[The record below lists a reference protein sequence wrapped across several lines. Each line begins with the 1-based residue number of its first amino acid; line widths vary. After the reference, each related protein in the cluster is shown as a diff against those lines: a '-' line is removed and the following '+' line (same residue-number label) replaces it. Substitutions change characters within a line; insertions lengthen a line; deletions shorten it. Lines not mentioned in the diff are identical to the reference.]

1 MESLITPHARRAA
14 PKESR
19 TLRRRHGAWSS
30 HPEVG
35 YERRWLT
42 LAVLCV
48 SLLVIVI
55 DNTIV
60 NVALPTLQNDLG
72 TSITG
77 LQWVVDSYTL
87 VFAGFLLTFGALGD
101 RFGRKGALTIGL
113 VIFGVASGAAA
124 FSGGVNQLV
133 GARAVMGLGAALI
146 MPATLSIIT
155 NVFTVP
161 RERAIAIGIWS
172 GVAGMAIALGPV
184 AGGFLLEHFWWGSVF
199 FVNVPIVIGALI
211 AGRFL
216 VPNSRS
222 PQALPIDWTGAGL
235 SIVGLVALVWG
246 IIEAPSDGWT
256 SAPILGAFAVAVLA
270 LTAFV
275 AWERRVEHPMLDVR
289 FFRNARFTA
298 ASLTVTLVFFALI
311 GFVFLATQ
319 YLQFVLGYSPLQA
332 GIRTLPFAVAMMIVA
347 PVSSKLVEWA
357 GTKRVVVTGMLIFAT
372 GMVVASTSTVGSG
385 YPRVAIA
392 MLLLGSGM
400 GLALAPSTESI
411 MGSLPR
417 DKAGVG
423 SAVNDT
429 SREVGAALGVAVIGS
444 MLSSL
449 YGSRFLDNLPGNVPA
464 SAREAADGSLGAALG
479 VSAQLGRAG
488 AGIADAAREAFVYA
502 MSRASLVTAVIA
514 VAGAFVA
521 WRFLPA
527 RATEEADAQAF
538 DVIDVDVVEAPGV
551 RQPAPIPV
559 SVSVSARPTGQLS
572 PVPPRP
578 Q

>member
-1 MESLITPHARRAA
+1 MEHLITPAARLAA
-14 PKESR
+14 PTGARVVRPSR
-19 TLRRRHGAWSS
+19 SVAGVHD
-30 HPEVG
+30 
-35 YERRWLT
+35 RRWFT

-77 LQWVVDSYTL
+77 LQWVVDAYTL

-101 RFGRKGALTIGL
+101 RFGRKGALNIGL
-113 VIFGVASGAAA
+113 VVFAVASTAAA
-124 FSGGVNQLV
+124 FANGVNELV

-155 NVFTVP
+155 NVFTDA
-161 RERAIAIGIWS
+161 RERAVAIGIWS

-199 FVNVPIVIGALI
+199 IVNLPIVVGALI

-222 PQALPIDWTGAGL
+222 PEARPIDVVGAVL
-235 SIVGLVALVWG
+235 SVVGLLALVWG
-246 IIEAPSDGWT
+246 VIEAPSKGWT
-256 SAPILGAFAVAVLA
+256 STPILAAFTLAVLA
-270 LTAFV
+270 VAAFV
-275 AWERRVEHPMLDVR
+275 AWERRYEHPMLNVR
-289 FFRNARFTA
+289 FFRNPRFTA

-332 GIRTLPFAVAMMIVA
+332 GIRTLPFALAMMVVA
-347 PVSSKLVEWA
+347 PVSSKVVEWL
-357 GTKRVVVTGMLIFAT
+357 GTKRVVVAGMLVFAI

-392 MLLLGSGM
+392 MVLLGSGM

-411 MGSLPR
+411 MGALPR
-417 DKAGVG
+417 DEAGVG

-444 MLSSL
+444 MLSSI
-449 YGSRFLDNLPGNVPA
+449 YGSQFAEHAPDALPA
-464 SAREAADGSLGAALG
+464 AARHAADNSLGAALQ
-479 VSAQLGRAG
+479 VSGQLGSAG
-488 AGIADAAREAFVYA
+488 ATVAEVAKEAFVFA
-502 MSRASLVTAVIA
+502 MSRASLVTAAIA
-514 VAGAFVA
+514 VVGAFVA

-527 RATEEADAQAF
+527 RAAEENELAEVIELPCDAY
-538 DVIDVDVVEAPGV
+538 DVRE
-551 RQPAPIPV
+551 RQPVAVRPV
-559 SVSVSARPTGQLS
+559 GQLT